1 MSYALIKL
9 YLYWFFI
16 FNFPSAVFKATCSCL
31 PKELSKINGVKKV
44 EIDLASGKVEIDTE
58 TEIGK
63 SDLEN
68 AIKEAG
74 YELK

>member
-1 MSYALIKL
+1 
-9 YLYWFFI
+9 
-16 FNFPSAVFKATCSCL
+16 
-31 PKELSKINGVKKV
+31 VKKV